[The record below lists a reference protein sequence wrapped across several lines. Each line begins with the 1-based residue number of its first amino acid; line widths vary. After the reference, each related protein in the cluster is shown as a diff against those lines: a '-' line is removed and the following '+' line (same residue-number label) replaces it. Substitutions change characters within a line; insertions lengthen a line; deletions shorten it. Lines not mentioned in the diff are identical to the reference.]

1 MDYTYE
7 ELKKKR
13 VAELREI
20 AAKIDHE
27 ELHGYSQ
34 MHKDHLLKALC
45 NALGV
50 DMFEHH
56 VAKASHKT
64 QIKAQIKELKKKK
77 DEVIGAHNKAEL
89 KVIHRKIHR
98 LKRIL
103 RKAAV

>member
-7 ELKKKR
+7 ELKKKN
-13 VAELREI
+13 VSQLREI
-20 AAKIDHE
+20 AEGIEHE
-27 ELHGYSQ
+27 EVQGYSQ

-45 NALGV
+45 TALGI

-56 VAKASHKT
+56 VAKDAHKT
-64 QIKAQIKELKKKK
+64 EIKTKIKELKTKRN
-77 DEVIGAHNKAEL
+77 EAIAEHNHSEL
-89 KVIHRKIHR
+89 KNIRRQIHY